1 MLHSLPCIRS
11 NLLKNRHQF
20 TNKIYHQ
27 YQQYPFQKHLFYPR
41 YHSNFA
47 QVKEQFI
54 EDYEYSSRTI
64 FNQAWKNIV
73 DYYGIENIKL
83 PRELLF
89 LMGAPGS
96 GKGTH
101 TPSILRAT
109 GIKNQPIGISQL
121 LKSPECKKL
130 MDQGLMV
137 SDAYVLE
144 LMLHAIIQ
152 SPHPETGIL
161 IDGFPR
167 TPIQA
172 ELIHLLHDTWS
183 HFLLSH
189 QHHHHQ
195 TSPSLPL
202 FKLCVLHV
210 DEEISVQRQLERGKK
225 LLQHN
230 QYVKL
235 TGHGQLI
242 EERATDLDEKLIR
255 QRYSTFQSNYSSL
268 LQLSKTFPLCLI
280 DASGTVHQVQ
290 QSILKEL
297 CKQNSFNWNDP
308 LYDTL
313 SHITFSSS
321 SSSSSTSSSSSSSTK
336 NLKLQSPQVMI
347 NINKIVV
354 NMIHIFIIIIYTYLY
369 IFYFIYYYYCYYY

>member
-1 MLHSLPCIRS
+1 MFNPLNCIRN
-11 NLLKNRHQF
+11 NLLKNNRYQLN
-20 TNKIYHQ
+20 NKLYHQ
-27 YQQYPFQKHLFYPR
+27 YQHSHQKHIFNQR

-47 QVKEQFI
+47 QIKEKFI
-54 EDYEYSSRTI
+54 DDYEYSSRAI
-64 FNQAWKNIV
+64 FNQAWQNIV
-73 DYYGIENIKL
+73 NHYGIENIKL

-101 TPSILRAT
+101 TPSILRMT

-121 LKSPECKKL
+121 LQSPECKKL

-152 SPHPETGIL
+152 SPYPETGVL

-172 ELIHLLHDTWS
+172 EIIHLLHDTWEN
-183 HFLLSH
+183 LSSSNPH
-189 QHHHHQ
+189 LNHYQKP
-195 TSPSLPL
+195 T
-202 FKLCVLHV
+202 FKICVLHV
-210 DEEISVQRQLERGKK
+210 DEETSVQRQLDRGRK

-235 TGHGQLI
+235 TGQGQLK
-242 EERATDLDEKLIR
+242 EERATDLDENLIR
-255 QRYSTFQSNYSSL
+255 KRYSTFQSNYTSL
-268 LQLSKTFPLCLI
+268 LQLSRDFPLCLI
-280 DASGTVHQVQ
+280 DASGTVKQVK
-290 QSILKEL
+290 QSIIKEL
-297 CKQNSFNWNDP
+297 YKQNSLNLNNN

-313 SHITFSSS
+313 SSSS
-321 SSSSSTSSSSSSSTK
+321 SSNDKLQLQSQQGNFQYIDITK
-336 NLKLQSPQVMI
+336 PIDLQKALQYIDLHIPKFTQDLKLYS
-347 NINKIVV
+347 
-354 NMIHIFIIIIYTYLY
+354 
-369 IFYFIYYYYCYYY
+369 